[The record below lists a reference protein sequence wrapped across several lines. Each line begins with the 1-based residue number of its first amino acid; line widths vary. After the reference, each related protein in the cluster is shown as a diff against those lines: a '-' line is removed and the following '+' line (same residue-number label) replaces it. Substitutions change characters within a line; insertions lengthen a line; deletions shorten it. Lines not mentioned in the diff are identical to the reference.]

1 MHARQRGTTKRG
13 VRHVAVEALRT
24 AEEEEELR
32 GDSVQRHSV
41 RAQRAGTS
49 LCAHRTFTKGRSIS
63 SRST

>member
-13 VRHVAVEALRT
+13 VRHVAVALRT